1 MDFAKRTCP
10 PSASGAPQMPRI
22 RTSQLPHPGG
32 HPANDIERLTSSI
45 PTKDAVEAYKSS
57 AKWSGASITIQSNK
71 PNKPQQPPSFTP
83 QPTSTTRCSSSTSS
97 SSSPPSSSRSSL
109 PAPSS
114 SARVS
119 RPLQPR
125 AVDSEEDHGVLTTT
139 ATDALEIAPCSCS
152 GKTCSCSD

>member
-10 PSASGAPQMPRI
+10 PSASGAQQPMRM

-32 HPANDIERLTSSI
+32 HPTNDIERLTSSI

-71 PNKPQQPPSFTP
+71 PNKPQQPPSSTP
-83 QPTSTTRCSSSTSS
+83 QPTSSTRCNSSTSS

-114 SARVS
+114 SARMPS
-119 RPLQPR
+119 RLRRAPAAARLALAATKEPRSLQSRRPR
-125 AVDSEEDHGVLTTT
+125 LAGQ
-139 ATDALEIAPCSCS
+139 AAY
-152 GKTCSCSD
+152 